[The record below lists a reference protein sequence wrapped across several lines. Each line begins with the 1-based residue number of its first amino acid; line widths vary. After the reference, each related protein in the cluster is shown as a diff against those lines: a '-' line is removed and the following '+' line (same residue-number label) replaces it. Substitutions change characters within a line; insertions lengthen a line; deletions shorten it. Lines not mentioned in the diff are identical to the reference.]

1 MLRDRLKEIDLRITE
16 LADYLQVSRP
26 TMYKFIEYY
35 EKEEFDLINKKVL
48 KLFNYIKENELVGKK
63 NVVNYI
69 LTNLVDL
76 KDLGSKEENN
86 TLSNIKKYIV
96 ANPDSKK
103 SRFIELISTKD
114 IYDKLIYYLVDISCL
129 LRKKKLTE
137 EEKEKLVPYLE
148 IIKKI

>member
-1 MLRDRLKEIDLRITE
+1 MRNRLKEMDLRITE

-35 EKEEFDLINKKVL
+35 EQENFSLINKKVL

-76 KDLGSKEENN
+76 KELGSKEDKNILN
-86 TLSNIKKYIV
+86 KIKKYIV
-96 ANPDSKK
+96 ENPDSKK
-103 SRFIELISTKD
+103 SKFIELISTND
-114 IYDKLIYYLVDISCL
+114 VFDKLIYYLIDISGL
-129 LRKKKLTE
+129 LHKKSLTE
-137 EEKEKLVPYLE
+137 EEKEMLLPYLE
-148 IIKKI
+148 TIKKI

>member
-103 SRFIELISTKD
+103 SRFIELILTKD

-137 EEKEKLVPYLE
+137 EEKEKLIPYLE